1 MAREANQN
9 QTAKIE
15 HYLGISFHLLRHL
28 LACLHVFLFRLIFAS
43 LIMVKILMMK
53 QIFLFPFPHLARR
66 SFYSAQLTTFI
77 QFQNTLDRS
86 L

>member
-28 LACLHVFLFRLIFAS
+28 LAS

-77 QFQNTLDRS
+77 QFQNTLGRP